1 MPETK
6 FKQGEG
12 EFSHLWYEVDDQ
24 GNIVYTP
31 GDAPKDMTGVL
42 TKDVEVTKQV
52 AQPAL
57 ERKYYTVTG
66 YGDADLKGYH
76 VSREGRQARRKA
88 IGVATGTSLS
98 GSYYKTHLTP
108 IEKIVGRH
116 LTRRDFKDPQ
126 VIQQLASA
134 QFDKSGHASDVQNI
148 LYPEMSKKVEPA
160 KLKTTMQEKEVPTY
174 KLVWCKDCHTFKRE
188 KDEYKTVNR
197 PVTTFTKAK
206 YSTIKGTADP
216 NIEYI
221 PQDPLTVTSTETHYA
236 IPQQGSTTYEENTY
250 EIPVEQKVVRK
261 PKTKPTGTRTG
272 TSPVTKTVRKKAV
285 STNKV
290 TEKWEITRDPAG
302 NEVSRRRIN
311 KFGGKL
317 NYLNLFTND

>member
-1 MPETK
+1 MPEEK

-12 EFSHLWYEVDDQ
+12 EFSNLWYKVDDQ

-31 GDAPKDMTGVL
+31 GDAPKDMIGVL

-52 AQPAL
+52 ARPDL
-57 ERKYYTVTG
+57 KRKYYTVTG
-66 YGDADLKGYH
+66 YGDADLTGYR
-76 VSREGRQARRKA
+76 VSREGRQARRESIRDA
-88 IGVATGTSLS
+88 MGTYLS
-98 GSYYKTHLTP
+98 GSQRARLTP

-116 LTRRDFKDPQ
+116 LTRRDFRDPQ
-126 VIQQLASA
+126 IIQQLEST
-134 QFDKSGHASDVQNI
+134 QFDKYGHAFDVQNI

-174 KLVWCKDCHTFKRE
+174 KLAWCKDCHTFKRE
-188 KDEYKTVNR
+188 KDGYKTVNR

-206 YSTIKGTADP
+206 YSTIKGTADQ
-216 NIEYI
+216 NTEYI
-221 PQDPLTVTSTETHYA
+221 PQDPLTETTTETHYA
-236 IPQQGSTTYEENTY
+236 IPYQGSKTYEENTY
-250 EIPVEQKVVRK
+250 EIPVEKKIVRK
-261 PKTKPTGTRTG
+261 TKTNSTGTNTSKNPG
-272 TSPVTKTVRKKAV
+272 TNTVRKQAV

-311 KFGGKL
+311 KFGGRL
-317 NYLNLFTND
+317 NYLTYFN